1 MARGKRTGIRK
12 QTHESLPKLEP
23 GDKVPKTGLYRLN
36 DGVRIRPVKKSKNR
50 TAKLKKVRGLGR
62 GR

>member
-36 DGVRIRPVKKSKNR
+36 DGVRIRPVK
-50 TAKLKKVRGLGR
+50 
-62 GR
+62 